1 MYIMKYYVLV
11 LVSVM
16 FLAIP
21 AMADTPENSRPKFDP
36 ERFEASMEQFIT
48 TKAGL
53 SPQEAER
60 FFPIY
65 REMQSKIRVFFNEM
79 RRLRHTDVKDNVM
92 SEKAIRRMDTI
103 DVELKKIQQKYH
115 ILFIKIL
122 PAGKVMEVLK
132 AEDKFHRLAF
142 KQAFAPK
149 N

>member
-1 MYIMKYYVLV
+1 MKYYAMIFI
-11 LVSVM
+11 SVIFM
-16 FLAIP
+16 AIP

-53 SPQEAER
+53 TPQEAQR

-65 REMQSKIRVFFNEM
+65 REMQSKMRASFNEM
-79 RRLRHTDVKDNVM
+79 RRLRHTDIHDNVM
-92 SEKAIRRMDTI
+92 SEKAIRKMDSI
-103 DVELKKIQQKYH
+103 DVEIKKIQQKYH
-115 ILFIKIL
+115 NSFLKIL
-122 PAGKVMEVLK
+122 PAGKVLEILN
-132 AEDKFHRLAF
+132 AEDKFHRDDF